1 CYLLAILLAPLL
13 AAAAHAAGLRV
24 RPGERDA
31 ALAATIGA
39 FGMRMAGLL
48 HPYAKFSDL
57 DFNVHNFEAAIGG
70 KLFLYAVLPCES
82 GGGQA
87 PYPPAQSPA
96 LAPLR
101 PLFGPEHQHARL
113 SILGGNALLE
123 S

>member
-57 DFNVHNFEAAIGG
+57 DFKVHNFEAVIGG
-70 KLFLYAVLPCES
+70 KLFLYAGLPCEA

-87 PYPPAQSPA
+87 PYPPAQYLA
-96 LAPLR
+96 LARLR
-101 PLFGPEHQHARL
+101 VEFGTEHAQARVL
-113 SILGGNALLE
+113 VQGGN
-123 S
+123 